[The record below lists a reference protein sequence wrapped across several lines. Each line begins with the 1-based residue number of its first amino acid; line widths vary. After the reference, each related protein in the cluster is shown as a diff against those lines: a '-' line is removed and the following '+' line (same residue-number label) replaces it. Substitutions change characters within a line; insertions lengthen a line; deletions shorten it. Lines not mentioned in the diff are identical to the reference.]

1 MKLKY
6 LLILCLL
13 PVIVSC
19 DNRAKQESDAG
30 EDPIKVK
37 TAEVIERDIVFP
49 IHSSGKLSA
58 KTEQKLSFKTGGI
71 INKIYV
77 DEGQSVVNG
86 QLLAE
91 LKLSE
96 IKARVNL
103 AEQALG
109 KAERDFNRATSLF
122 KDSVA
127 TLEQLQDAETA
138 LEVAKSNL
146 EIARFNLKYSV
157 ISAPSHGKILRKLME
172 ENEVAGSGNP
182 VILFASSD
190 DYWVVRVNI
199 TDKDIVNI
207 SQGDTATIRFDAYR
221 NTDFRARVTEIG
233 KSADP
238 YTGTY
243 EVELTVNPV
252 RGKNLMSGFIAKA
265 DIYSGRLSHK
275 YLSVPIDALT
285 DYNEES
291 AYVYEVKD
299 SIAIRRKIGLI
310 KVLHE
315 EVLIKGGLATGTKLI
330 VEGINYV
337 KDSTKVIV
345 ID

>member
-1 MKLKY
+1 M
-6 LLILCLL
+6 
-13 PVIVSC
+13 SC
-19 DNRAKQESDAG
+19 DNRATQESGTG
-30 EDPIKVK
+30 ENIIKVK
-37 TAEVIERDIVFP
+37 TAEVIEKNIVFP

-77 DEGQSVVNG
+77 DEGQSVARG
-86 QLLAE
+86 QLLTE

-96 IKARVNL
+96 IKARVNM

-109 KAERDFNRATSLF
+109 KAERDFNRTMSLF

-146 EIARFNLKYSV
+146 EIAGFNLKYST
-157 ISAPSHGKILRKLME
+157 ISAPSQGKILRRLME
-172 ENEVAGSGNP
+172 ENEVAGSGTP

-190 DYWVVRVNI
+190 DYWVVRVNV

-207 SQGDTATIRFDAYR
+207 SLGDSATIRFDAYN
-221 NTDFRARVTEIG
+221 NTNFKSSVTEIG
-233 KSADP
+233 RAADP

-252 RGKNLMSGFIAKA
+252 KDKNLMSGFIAKA
-265 DIYSGRLSHK
+265 DIYSGCLSHK

-291 AYVYEVKD
+291 GYVYEVKD
-299 SIAIRRKIGLI
+299 SNAIRRKIDFI
-310 KVLHE
+310 KVLNE
-315 EVLIKGGLATGTKLI
+315 EVIIRGGLTPGTKLI
-330 VEGINYV
+330 VEGLNYV
-337 KDSTKVIV
+337 KDSAKVIV
-345 ID
+345 AD